1 MLARRACTHALNS
14 LPASQAIA
22 VRSRSFTVVAAT
34 QSPARAPTLADI
46 TPNTAADFNRK
57 QQEFRESLVAA
68 QKQKEQQESESSC
81 SESSA

>member
-1 MLARRACTHALNS
+1 MLARRACTHVLNS
-14 LPASQAIA
+14 LPASQVIA
-22 VRSRSFTVVAAT
+22 VRSRSFTVAAAT

-57 QQEFRESLVAA
+57 QQEFRDSLVAA

-81 SESSA
+81 SKTSA